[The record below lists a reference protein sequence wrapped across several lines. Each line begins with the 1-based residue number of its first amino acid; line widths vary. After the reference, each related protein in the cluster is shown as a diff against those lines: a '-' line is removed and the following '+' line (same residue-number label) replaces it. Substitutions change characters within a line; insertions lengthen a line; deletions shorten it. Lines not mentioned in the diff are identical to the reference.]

1 MTKYHLRVV
10 REGVGDP
17 RVHALLYFLPPTGHG
32 VRWRSLLEIKIN
44 RAPPFS
50 IHTCRA
56 VDIETMK
63 RLHDKVNIFPQTSW
77 QRRLVKVVLI
87 KWFFATFGR
96 LPIALFEVQVNLIP
110 LIGKA
115 DSFTKEELQEF
126 KQNVFSSSFPRIF
139 QKGQKIFFPFKFPS
153 DLQPTGKRE
162 DLIPQL
168 HHVPQ
173 PGWGNEWF
181 SEYF

>member
-1 MTKYHLRVV
+1 METLFFRMF
-10 REGVGDP
+10 R
-17 RVHALLYFLPPTGHG
+17 YFEKMSHWNL
-32 VRWRSLLEIKIN
+32 SLLEIKIN

-96 LPIALFEVQVNLIP
+96 LPIVWSAGELDSPDRQGGFFHQGGAAGVQTKCSFFFISKNFEI
-110 LIGKA
+110 
-115 DSFTKEELQEF
+115 
-126 KQNVFSSSFPRIF
+126 
-139 QKGQKIFFPFKFPS
+139 GQKILFYKFSS

-173 PGWGNEWF
+173 PGWGNKSCSAYLETK
-181 SEYF
+181 S

>member
-1 MTKYHLRVV
+1 MIS
-10 REGVGDP
+10 ESDP
-17 RVHALLYFLPPTGHG
+17 HKNDFLQLLADCP
-32 VRWRSLLEIKIN
+32 LL
-44 RAPPFS
+44 
-50 IHTCRA
+50 
-56 VDIETMK
+56 
-63 RLHDKVNIFPQTSW
+63 
-77 QRRLVKVVLI
+77 
-87 KWFFATFGR
+87 
-96 LPIALFEVQVNLIP
+96 EVQVNLIP

-173 PGWGNEWF
+173 PG
-181 SEYF
+181 

>member
-32 VRWRSLLEIKIN
+32 VRWGSLLEIKIN

-50 IHTCRA
+50 IPTCRA

-63 RLHDKVNIFPQTSW
+63 RLHDKVNLFSETSW
-77 QRRLVKVVLI
+77 QRRLVKVILI

-96 LPIALFEVQVNLIP
+96 LPIVWSAGELDSPDRQGGFFHQGGAAGVQTKCSFFFISKNFEI
-110 LIGKA
+110 
-115 DSFTKEELQEF
+115 
-126 KQNVFSSSFPRIF
+126 
-139 QKGQKIFFPFKFPS
+139 GQKILFYKFSS